1 MNHAGQKGGV
11 LGMSLLKKILIAWI
25 LSLFCLSAQGDLRFL
40 LPPVSSPAVMYAAFT
55 PLAQYLSRV
64 SGETVHLSFSG
75 NLRSFYLE
83 ANKPVA
89 QIALFC
95 PISYLRVA
103 HESPYLPLVGID
115 GGPGSNHSV
124 ILVRADS
131 PVHSVLQL
139 RGKSFVMGD
148 PACAASALLPLSL
161 LSSVGIGTK
170 DFSTLR
176 QSGSDQSAL
185 MDVAARF
192 YDATAVA
199 ENVAMPYIREGTL
212 RVVARMDVGPGDLI
226 AASAEVPPA
235 LREKLRTALLETAR
249 ADPAAL
255 HALGG
260 LARGFHPLTDGAYA
274 PLRALY
280 RDLYGAHLDPKY
292 RSRHLVLGIPPAF
305 SPVTAARLFAP
316 LLQALREA
324 TGEPVVVL
332 IPPSETDYVR
342 DLRAGRYSFALLS
355 PLMQQAAKDRLQVLA
370 RLDPPDTDKGLA
382 VVSLLH
388 APATPEV
395 AAREGLTIAYSS
407 PYCSAAGILRPWIKE
422 HAHGRTLHWLGVSSE
437 RAVFAALATH
447 KADWGVLRAA
457 TVKNLMRETPDTWR
471 VLTMVGP
478 APAWVLTS
486 GAALRGDQLA
496 KIRQA
501 LAAIP
506 TQELQAAGFARI
518 RPVS

>member
-1 MNHAGQKGGV
+1 
-11 LGMSLLKKILIAWI
+11 MSVLKKTLIAWI

-75 NLRSFYLE
+75 NLQSFYLE
-83 ANKPVA
+83 ASKPVA

-199 ENVAMPYIREGTL
+199 ENVAMPYLRNGTL

-235 LREKLRTALLETAR
+235 LRDKLRAALLETAH

-255 HALGG
+255 RALGG
-260 LARGFHPLTDGAYA
+260 LAYGFHPLEEGAYA

-280 RDLYGAHLDPKY
+280 RDLYGKRLDPKY
-292 RSRHLVLGIPPAF
+292 RSKHLVLGIPPAF

-316 LLQALREA
+316 LVQALRKA
-324 TGEPVVVL
+324 TGESVVVV

-342 DLRAGRYSFALLS
+342 DLRAGRYQFALLS
-355 PLMQQAAKDRLQVLA
+355 PLMHKAAKGRLQVLA
-370 RLDPPDTDKGLA
+370 RLDPPKSEKGLA
-382 VVSLLH
+382 VVRIQH
-388 APATPEV
+388 HGTKAETAGPA
-395 AAREGLTIAYSS
+395 LTIAYSS
-407 PYCSAAGILRPWIKE
+407 PYCSAAGILRPWIQQ
-422 HAHGRTLHWLGVSSE
+422 HAHGRPLHWQGVASE
-437 RAVFAALATH
+437 RAVFAALATG

-457 TVKNLMRETPDTWR
+457 TVTDLMRETPDTWR
-471 VLTMVGP
+471 VLTTAGP
-478 APAWVLTS
+478 APAWVLAS
-486 GAALRGDQLA
+486 RPALPKVEITRL
-496 KIRQA
+496 RQA

-506 TQELQAAGFARI
+506 PAELEAAGFASI
-518 RPVS
+518 RPSS